1 MRMIDIAAA
10 SVVLA
15 LGAVPARADWN
26 YVKWGMTKKA
36 AIDASKG
43 EARVESGPN
52 IVCAFNTQTPFA
64 TIPQKVIGGFTFQ
77 VTLCTEG
84 SDKVTSVAL
93 SPVAGTN
100 LLTLRSALVSQYGQP
115 MTVNGTDIW
124 NDRKA
129 GNTVSYFDIGGVVAR
144 IEYKKMGGAGL

>member
-1 MRMIDIAAA
+1 MRMIGIAAA
-10 SVVLA
+10 TMWLA
-15 LGAVPARADWN
+15 LCVMPAHADWN
-26 YVKWGMTKKA
+26 YIKWGMTKKA
-36 AIDASKG
+36 AVEASKG

-52 IVCAFNTQTPFA
+52 IVCAFDSQTPFA
-64 TIPQKVIGGFTFQ
+64 SIPRKAIGGFTFQ

-100 LLTLRSALVSQYGQP
+100 LPTLRSALVSQYGQP
-115 MTVNGTDIW
+115 TTVDGTDIW

>member
-1 MRMIDIAAA
+1 MRMISVATA
-10 SVVLA
+10 SVLLISGTA
-15 LGAVPARADWN
+15 HADWN
-26 YVKWGMTKKA
+26 YIKWGMTKKA
-36 AIDASKG
+36 AVGASKG

-64 TIPQKVIGGFTFQ
+64 TIPRKMIGGFTFQ

-93 SPVAGTN
+93 SPSDGTS
-100 LLTLRSALVSQYGQP
+100 LPALRSALVSQYGQP
-115 MTVNGTDIW
+115 TTVNGTDIW

-129 GNTVSYFDIGGVVAR
+129 GNTVSYFDIGGVVGR
-144 IEYKKMGGAGL
+144 VEYKKMGGAGL